1 MDDVS
6 NLKFEQEIFT
16 EISWGEFYREE
27 GIEDQIKSF
36 TTQEYSSIREDPEEL
51 TTNFELYKSINRVIR
66 KYKLTKNNRIIFKS
80 HMQMTLK

>member
-36 TTQEYSSIREDPEEL
+36 TTQEYSSIRELD
-51 TTNFELYKSINRVIR
+51 
-66 KYKLTKNNRIIFKS
+66 
-80 HMQMTLK
+80 

>member
-1 MDDVS
+1 MYFINPPSSLLAFGTISGVELGGSKCVLSMDDVS

-36 TTQEYSSIREDPEEL
+36 TTQEYSSIR
-51 TTNFELYKSINRVIR
+51 
-66 KYKLTKNNRIIFKS
+66 
-80 HMQMTLK
+80 